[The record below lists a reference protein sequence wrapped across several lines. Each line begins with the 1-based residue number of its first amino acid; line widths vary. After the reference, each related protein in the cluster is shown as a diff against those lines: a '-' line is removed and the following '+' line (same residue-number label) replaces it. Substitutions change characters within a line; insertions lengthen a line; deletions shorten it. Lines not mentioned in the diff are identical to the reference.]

1 MSCGG
6 GMKCTGRIANRRIG
20 DRQTGPP
27 QSGVRALDTGT
38 SHGTSIIITDASHLS
53 IWHLSSMAINFD
65 LNDLQAFRAVVVH
78 GSFRKAADAVLISQ
92 PALSRRIEKLEAA
105 LGVRLFERTTRRVSL
120 TQVGRAFA
128 PKAERLLDDLDDA
141 LMGISDVASTRMGQV
156 TVACVPSTAYFFMP
170 QVVKAYHQL
179 YPRIRLRI
187 IDSSAHDVHGAV
199 ASGEAD
205 IGLTFMGN
213 LNKDVDFELLV
224 EEHYVV
230 ACRRDHPLAG
240 RESVT
245 WEEYWSHEYISVD
258 RTSGNRLLLDKA
270 LMHLTPTRP
279 SICETRHV
287 VTMIG
292 LVETGLG
299 IAAVPAMAMP
309 LGEHPTL
316 THVPLIEPRVQRSV
330 GLIKRHGRD
339 LSPAALELER
349 LILEMKAPLV

>member
-1 MSCGG
+1 
-6 GMKCTGRIANRRIG
+6 
-20 DRQTGPP
+20 
-27 QSGVRALDTGT
+27 
-38 SHGTSIIITDASHLS
+38 
-53 IWHLSSMAINFD
+53 MAINFD
-65 LNDLQAFRAVVVH
+65 LNDLQAFRAVVDH
-78 GSFRKAADAVLISQ
+78 GSFRKAADAILISQ

-105 LGVRLFERTTRRVSL
+105 LGVRLFERTTRKVSL

-156 TVACVPSTAYFFMP
+156 TIACVPSTAYFFMP
-170 QVVKAYHQL
+170 QVVAAYHRL

-213 LNKDVDFELLV
+213 LDSEVDFELLV
-224 EEHYVV
+224 QEHYVV

-240 RESVT
+240 RKSVT
-245 WEEYWSHEYISVD
+245 WEEFWTHEYISVD
-258 RTSGNRLLLDKA
+258 RTSGNRFLLDQA
-270 LMHLTPTRP
+270 LVHLTPARP

-309 LGEHPTL
+309 VGEHPVL
-316 THVPLIEPRVQRSV
+316 TQVPLVAPQVLRNV
-330 GLIKRHGRD
+330 GLIKRHGRP

-349 LILEMKAPLV
+349 LILEMKTPGVQNAAG

>member
-1 MSCGG
+1 
-6 GMKCTGRIANRRIG
+6 
-20 DRQTGPP
+20 
-27 QSGVRALDTGT
+27 
-38 SHGTSIIITDASHLS
+38 
-53 IWHLSSMAINFD
+53 MAINFD